1 MGDNQIAQKSSGSPH
16 RGRNLPSFE
25 PRRSYRRLLPLG
37 FLCQLDASGV
47 QFGSDFSN
55 LFGVDFGR
63 QFFLKALQRSGPLRD
78 GFFGLA
84 KLQINIAQVIM
95 HGGIRVQMAA
105 CFDEA
110 SLGIGQ
116 LALAEIHPAQTV
128 QVGAVIRLQIAGFL
142 DELIGFIQPEVAVRQ
157 CVSQIVQ
164 RSGMLR
170 VEGQHFAEGA
180 FGLVVLLHA
189 LEHGAAHE
197 KDALFVFVGG
207 GEFFGLIQGLAH
219 VLEAFALFVN
229 LGRRQE
235 RLKITRAIHEPAEF
249 AGGIIGLAQVAK
261 HLGVLAGN
269 YVLVV
274 KLFQGGFGFALG
286 AGQIL
291 RRAVG
296 LDDLHGHHLG
306 AVFED
311 GAHLFVG
318 VQRLRVVAG
327 SAVQIAANGGAIL
340 FFFHG
345 GTWLPEVAAARNK
358 VAVVTLQAGS
368 GSASYTR
375 LFDDPGRFPALLKEA
390 EGKAGVRF
398 GRVMLG
404 GWSAGCGAIRQI
416 LQAPDSYARVAGA
429 LMIDGIHTDYVDGKP
444 GPGESKIG
452 GETLEIWQQL
462 ARDAIAGRKRIIVTH
477 SEIFPGTFAST
488 TETADYLLK
497 QLDLTRRPVLKWGP
511 MGLQQLSEVRAGK
524 FLLMGYAGN
533 SAPDHVDQLQ
543 SLPVYLK
550 WLR

>member
-1 MGDNQIAQKSSGSPH
+1 MEDNQIAQKTGAGPNCGILLPNFEL
-16 RGRNLPSFE
+16 GRSCN
-25 PRRSYRRLLPLG
+25 RLLSLG
-37 FLCQLDASGV
+37 LLRQLDAGGV
-47 QFGSDFSN
+47 QFGAYLTN
-55 LFGVDFGR
+55 IFGIDFGR
-63 QFFLKALQRSGPLRD
+63 QFVLKTFQRSCPLRN
-78 GFFGLA
+78 GFLGLA
-84 KLQINIAQVIM
+84 KLQINVAQVIV
-95 HGGIRVQMAA
+95 HRRIRVQMAA

-128 QVGAVIRLQIAGFL
+128 QVGAVIRLQIDGFL

-170 VEGQHFAEGA
+170 VEGQHFAEGG

-269 YVLVV
+269 YVLVG

-327 SAVQIAANGGAIL
+327 SAVQIAQFFISAGALLLLFLGIDLARGVGQQTVHGSNGLIEFSFGL
-340 FFFHG
+340 VELNFF
-345 GTWLPEVAAARNK
+345 LPRFQAVRVDFFGLVDGFVGFGVIAL
-358 VAVVTLQAGS
+358 VAVNLGHAQGNQGIARG
-368 GSASYTR
+368 
-375 LFDDPGRFPALLKEA
+375 PG
-390 EGKAGVRF
+390 
-398 GRVMLG
+398 
-404 GWSAGCGAIRQI
+404 RQI
-416 LQAPDSYARVAGA
+416 LVNLESFLDLVGEIKVFGQAAGQAVVVGRKSHGLAQDLGGVLIILLLFVGLRQDTQGAVVGILVGGSLEFFDGA
-429 LMIDGIHTDYVDGKP
+429 LGIAHVAVQH
-444 GPGESKIG
+444 GE
-452 GETLEIWQQL
+452 
-462 ARDAIAGRKRIIVTH
+462 
-477 SEIFPGTFAST
+477 
-488 TETADYLLK
+488 
-497 QLDLTRRPVLKWGP
+497 
-511 MGLQQLSEVRAGK
+511 AGK
-524 FLLMGYAGN
+524 RVFVIRFEGQRGVVRFLGVGCVAA
-533 SAPDHVDQLQ
+533 SAV
-543 SLPVYLK
+543 
-550 WLR
+550 